1 MQLFKCFCKTCIEM
15 MVEETL
21 RDRKSNIIELT
32 SSDFY
37 LY

>member
-1 MQLFKCFCKTCIEM
+1 M